1 MQTRWGANPAVARA
15 CAGLAVDLGIP
26 ATGASHHTVTL
37 PPFRARP
44 PLESSP

>member
-1 MQTRWGANPAVARA
+1 MQTRWGADPAVARA
-15 CAGLAVDLGIP
+15 CDGLAADLGIP
-26 ATGASHHTVTL
+26 AAASHHTVTL